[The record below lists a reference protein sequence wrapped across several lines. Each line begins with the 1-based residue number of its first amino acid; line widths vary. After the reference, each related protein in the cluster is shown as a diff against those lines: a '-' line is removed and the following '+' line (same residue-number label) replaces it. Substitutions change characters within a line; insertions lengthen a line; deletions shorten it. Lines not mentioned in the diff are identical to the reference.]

1 MKRAGKGMKL
11 LLIFVLFYPL
21 LFLLAGSLTGE
32 MEISG
37 WVLFPQYPTAVS
49 YVELLFDIPEFY
61 VLFWNSVSYVICII
75 AGQLAIAV
83 PAAWALTN
91 IRPVLRKVIIV
102 ADIAVAVLPFQVR
115 MLPEYLVLK
124 DLNLLNC
131 PAGIILPEVFSAL
144 PVLIMY
150 YSFSNQPKALKYSAR
165 VDGATEFQV
174 FYKVSL
180 PVAVPAIATCVILA
194 LLEYWN
200 MIEQPLM
207 FIKNKSYWPLA
218 LFSPG
223 DAEYGMGVVFA
234 MAFFL
239 SVFVL
244 LIFMLLQKYF
254 EEGLSTI
261 SKE

>member
-1 MKRAGKGMKL
+1 
-11 LLIFVLFYPL
+11 
-21 LFLLAGSLTGE
+21 
-32 MEISG
+32 
-37 WVLFPQYPTAVS
+37 
-49 YVELLFDIPEFY
+49 
-61 VLFWNSVSYVICII
+61 
-75 AGQLAIAV
+75 
-83 PAAWALTN
+83 
-91 IRPVLRKVIIV
+91 
-102 ADIAVAVLPFQVR
+102 
-115 MLPEYLVLK
+115 
-124 DLNLLNC
+124 
-131 PAGIILPEVFSAL
+131 
-144 PVLIMY
+144 MY
-150 YSFSNQPKALKYSAR
+150 YSFSNQPKALKESAR